1 MSGQSLYETFSPI
14 HTTLWQVGAFFF
26 FLLYFDR
33 EVVIIY
39 SSCLWPE
46 ETAAASLSGWEIV
59 WQVRGS
65 NGHPRSISWDLCLAV
80 SKSGDT
86 AELVVVKYSRLK
98 TEEQSWLICWIGVRI
113 KLFPWIVIGSRKPG
127 RRENRMSED
136 ESQLQTYFGA
146 QTEGVEYSHY
156 W

>member
-1 MSGQSLYETFSPI
+1 MKHSPLFIPLYDSKV
-14 HTTLWQVGAFFF
+14 HLFF

-33 EVVIIY
+33 KVVIIY
-39 SSCLWPE
+39 SSCLWLGE
-46 ETAAASLSGWEIV
+46 ETAAASLSGRETV
-59 WQVRGS
+59 WKVRGS

-86 AELVVVKYSRLK
+86 VELMVVKYSRLK

-113 KLFPWIVIGSRKPG
+113 KLSPWIVIGSRKPG
-127 RRENRMSED
+127 WRKNRISET

-146 QTEGVEYSHY
+146 QTEGVKYSHY